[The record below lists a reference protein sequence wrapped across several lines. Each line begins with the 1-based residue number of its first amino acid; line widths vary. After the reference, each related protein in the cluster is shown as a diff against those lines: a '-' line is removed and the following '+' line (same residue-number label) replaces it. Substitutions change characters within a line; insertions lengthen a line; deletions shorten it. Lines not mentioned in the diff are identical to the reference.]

1 MSIDA
6 LPNDVDAL
14 RALVSQLTSERD
26 VAMAESRRLTDENDQ
41 LRHLLR
47 QLQRAQFGQRSER
60 LDRDQMQ
67 LALEDIEISL
77 ADRDDNDEGQQNNIA
92 DRPVDERNKR
102 RINRGALPAHLP
114 RVHVSIEPESTVC
127 PCCKGQMHVIGEDS
141 SQRLDRI
148 PVRYQVIVTHRP
160 KYGCRACE
168 SAVVQAPAPERL
180 IKNGIPTERL
190 VASVVVDKYA
200 WHNPLYRQAQIM
212 RLQGLPVDRSTL
224 AFWVG
229 VAAAEVKPVY
239 QRLKEILLGSAKIAV
254 DETRAPVLDPGR
266 GRTKTGYFWAISRDD
281 RPWGGSDP
289 PGVAYTYAPGRGGK
303 HAIALLAGY
312 SGIVQC
318 DGYAVYEQL
327 ADPTRPDG
335 QVRLAFCWLHWRRE
349 FFDIDKGG
357 AAPIAHE
364 ALERIAALYAIESR
378 IRGRSAEER
387 RAVRQAE
394 TKPLVEKLKA
404 WLENRLLAELE
415 PLLVGAFF
423 PARDFPLSPF
433 VPFINDQ
440 DSLGRF
446 LPRLLW
452 LRGHLS
458 SSLASSPEVSSSVI
472 GRRSVALLR
481 QRLVAAHRV
490 PAVLASVLIPDTK
503 STAGRVPASQPMPAG
518 DGRRSADRSP
528 GWCRTPDRRHPATAF
543 RRPAQPV

>member
-1 MSIDA
+1 MSTDA
-6 LPNDVDAL
+6 LPNDLDAL

-26 VAMAESRRLTDENDQ
+26 VARAESHRLTEENDQ

-67 LALEDIEISL
+67 LALEDIETSL
-77 ADRDDNDEGQQNNIA
+77 ADRDDSDEGQQNSTA
-92 DRPVDERNKR
+92 DKPADERNKR

-114 RVHVSIEPESTVC
+114 RVHVTIEPESTVC
-127 PCCKGQMHVIGEDS
+127 PCCQGQMHVIGEDS

-148 PVRYQVIVTHRP
+148 PAQYQVIVTHRP

-168 SAVVQAPAPERL
+168 SAVVQASAPERL

-239 QRLKEILLGSAKIAV
+239 QRLKELLLGSAKIAV

-289 PGVAYTYAPGRGGK
+289 PGVAYTYAPGRGGE

-312 SGIVQC
+312 SGIIQC

-327 ADPTRPDG
+327 ADPTRHDG
-335 QVRLAFCWLHWRRE
+335 RVTLAFCWLHWRRE

-394 TKPLVEKLKA
+394 TKPLAERLKA
-404 WLENRLLAELE
+404 WLENRLFAVSEKSTVAEAIRYGLTRWDG
-415 PLLVGAFF
+415 LV
-423 PARDFPLSPF
+423 
-433 VPFINDQ
+433 
-440 DSLGRF
+440 RF
-446 LPRLLW
+446 LDDGRIEMDTNCVERAMRPIALNRKNSLFA
-452 LRGHLS
+452 GHDEGAVNWAC
-458 SSLASSPEVSSSVI
+458 LASLIETAKLHGIDPQAYLADILAKLVNGWPVHNI
-472 GRRSVALLR
+472 DALLPWAWAK
-481 QRLVAAHRV
+481 QQATYTLAA
-490 PAVLASVLIPDTK
+490 
-503 STAGRVPASQPMPAG
+503 
-518 DGRRSADRSP
+518 
-528 GWCRTPDRRHPATAF
+528 
-543 RRPAQPV
+543 